1 MKLFSAFVAVA
12 LAGKNEPNKGGQN
25 PGKNPPGTCT
35 DKNTALLDALSGQ
48 VTDKMTEMHGA
59 DSLTEPWRKKLQRQR
74 DQLVDSCKRDY
85 CGRIEQGNCKAD
97 KVHEF
102 KKTDDVFDIVEKE
115 LPEDCKGNPDVELM
129 SRIRNRYAHKL
140 EPNEQRIG
148 NYIRELSYLGG
159 MTAGTKKFEK
169 YRVCV
174 IRTFTALEKML

>member
-1 MKLFSAFVAVA
+1 MQKGPSAQKLQKI
-12 LAGKNEPNKGGQN
+12 LETTNERDLFLVGHMYIENTIDRILEKKFN
-25 PGKNPPGTCT
+25 IPPKSIDSTLFT
-35 DKNTALLDALSGQ
+35 SNL
-48 VTDKMTEMHGA
+48 KM
-59 DSLTEPWRKKLQRQR
+59 DILTESGL
-74 DQLVDSCKRDY
+74 
-85 CGRIEQGNCKAD
+85 I
-97 KVHEF
+97 
-102 KKTDDVFDIVEKE
+102 
-115 LPEDCKGNPDVELM
+115 KGNLKKNVELM